1 MEFTEYKMDLKRIR
15 AKLRTIK
22 RTLKARRGTT
32 DLVRYG
38 LAVIRARL
46 LVDPACYL
54 TYGPYWWAMKDM
66 LIRRGY
72 SFGMLHAGNPPLH
85 AERQGRR
92 GLCARGSRYGS
103 PDPARYRTDLV
114 FWVFGRGSGP
124 NEARDTR
131 PFLNRAPELSKP
143 SNAAW
148 REHYH
153 PNRFST
159 WN

>member
-72 SFGMLHAGNPPLH
+72 SFGNDLDKVVFRHYRGKNDEESLVMCETFRDIYLECFMRGT
-85 AERQGRR
+85 RR
-92 GLCARGSRYGS
+92 FTLNGKGGEDYVLADRDMEVRIL
-103 PDPARYRTDLV
+103 PDIALI
-114 FWVFGRGSGP
+114 
-124 NEARDTR
+124 
-131 PFLNRAPELSKP
+131 
-143 SNAAW
+143 
-148 REHYH
+148 
-153 PNRFST
+153 
-159 WN
+159 